1 MTKSSSA
8 SHGLLI
14 LLQISGGNPGLII
27 WGYALP
33 IHRFQKKPEV
43 TPKRGLIALAEDTQ
57 SNKHGE
63 RRGKASLSSDN
74 IPGVSVN
81 EELTD

>member
-1 MTKSSSA
+1 MQVSTFEVLFSTSKFMYSA
-8 SHGLLI
+8 SFDI
-14 LLQISGGNPGLII
+14 LPQS
-27 WGYALP
+27 

-43 TPKRGLIALAEDTQ
+43 TPKRGLIALAVDTQ

-63 RRGKASLSSDN
+63 QSGKASLSSDN

>member
-1 MTKSSSA
+1 MPYKLRA
-8 SHGLLI
+8 
-14 LLQISGGNPGLII
+14 Q
-27 WGYALP
+27 A

-43 TPKRGLIALAEDTQ
+43 TPKRGLIALAVDTQ
-57 SNKHGE
+57 SNKQGG
-63 RRGKASLSSDN
+63 RSGKASLSSDN

>member
-1 MTKSSSA
+1 M
-8 SHGLLI
+8 GLFRDNGSKQLREI
-14 LLQISGGNPGLII
+14 RQYTDS
-27 WGYALP
+27 
-33 IHRFQKKPEV
+33 RKKPEV
-43 TPKRGLIALAEDTQ
+43 TPKRGLIALAVDTQ

-63 RRGKASLSSDN
+63 RSGKASLSSDN

>member
-1 MTKSSSA
+1 MKHLKVQVKFACTITMKF
-8 SHGLLI
+8 
-14 LLQISGGNPGLII
+14 ISLF
-27 WGYALP
+27 LVL

-43 TPKRGLIALAEDTQ
+43 TPKRGLIALAIDTH

-63 RRGKASLSSDN
+63 RSGKASLSSN
-74 IPGVSVN
+74 IP

>member
-1 MTKSSSA
+1 MPAVQFTT
-8 SHGLLI
+8 
-14 LLQISGGNPGLII
+14 
-27 WGYALP
+27 

-43 TPKRGLIALAEDTQ
+43 TPKRGLIALAVDTQ
-57 SNKHGE
+57 SNKHDE
-63 RRGKASLSSDN
+63 RSGKASLSSDN